1 MKRSIYELREELIDA
16 EQYFEV
22 LHVYGDHIV
31 IVLAYNLIN
40 AERKKRELK
49 EYIEKTFVAVLHVD
63 VFTQY
68 IVIWH
73 DYEIMAPEHTKK
85 KRP

>member
-1 MKRSIYELREELIDA
+1 MKKTIYELRDQLIDA
-16 EQYFEV
+16 EVHFEV

-31 IVLAYNLIN
+31 IVLAYNLLN
-40 AERKKRELK
+40 ADRKKRELK

-68 IVIWH
+68 MVIWH
-73 DYEIMAPEHTKK
+73 DYEIVSPQHTKK